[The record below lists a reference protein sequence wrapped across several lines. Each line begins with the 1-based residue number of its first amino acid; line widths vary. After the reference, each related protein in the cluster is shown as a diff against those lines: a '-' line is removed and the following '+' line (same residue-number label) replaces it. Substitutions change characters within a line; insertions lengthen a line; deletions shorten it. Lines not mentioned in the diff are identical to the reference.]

1 MVARHTSI
9 TLRGHRKED
18 RELIF
23 TMETDS
29 FLSNSEMK
37 AHCEAVWHKFNTLT
51 NNNPQIWPCLQ
62 LYAGCALLPAA
73 TENFRLGRCF
83 GPAYL
88 LDLLH
93 YPKCTGSSLSLN
105 APIY

>member
-9 TLRGHRKED
+9 TLRGDRKED

-37 AHCEAVWHKFNTLT
+37 ALCEAVWHKFNTLT
-51 NNNPQIWPCLQ
+51 NNNPQMWPCLQ

-73 TENFRLGRCF
+73 TENFRTWVVALVLSIFLIC
-83 GPAYL
+83 
-88 LDLLH
+88 
-93 YPKCTGSSLSLN
+93 CTTPSAPGLSSL
-105 APIY
+105 